1 MGRIG
6 SGAAIEVEL
15 DEGKLVVVEIGAG
28 WEIVGGGAIGLG
40 IGLGREE
47 GTMCKG
53 ERGCGG
59 VEEEVIEMG
68 VEEGEGA

>member
-1 MGRIG
+1 MGRTS
-6 SGAAIEVEL
+6 SGTVVEVGLHKGE
-15 DEGKLVVVEIGAG
+15 LVVVEIGAG
-28 WEIVGGGAIGLG
+28 WEIVGCGAIGLG
-40 IGLGREE
+40 IGLRREE